1 MNETRMIANWLTRKP
16 KESAYFATA
25 VFAVVLWSLS
35 FAYLANSSM
44 TGWMPAT
51 ASKVFLQHEYWR
63 LWTTLFAHGDL
74 AHLLSNWL
82 LFLPLAYLLN
92 GYFGTLFFP
101 LAGVF
106 MGGLINIFVLK
117 TLAPETN
124 LIGISGVVYWMGA
137 AWLTLY
143 FLIDRRRSPLR
154 RLAVAM
160 GIALVL
166 FFPETYKPE
175 VSYLSHFLGFVTGVA
190 SALFYFIWNRKQ
202 IEAADV
208 YYTLP
213 PEPDLEGEW
222 ERAVGSSETL

>member
-1 MNETRMIANWLTRKP
+1 MNDTRMIANWLTRKP
-16 KESAYFATA
+16 NDSAYFVTAIMA
-25 VFAVVLWSLS
+25 VFLWTLS
-35 FAYLANSSM
+35 FAYLAASSW
-44 TGWMPAT
+44 TSWMPAT
-51 ASKVFLQHEYWR
+51 ATKVFSEHEYWR

-101 LAGVF
+101 FAGLF
-106 MGGLINIFVLK
+106 IGGLINIIVLK
-117 TLAPETN
+117 TLGSETN

-143 FLIDRRRSPLR
+143 YLIDRRRSHLR
-154 RLAVAM
+154 RLAIAI

-190 SALFYFIWNRKQ
+190 SALLYFVFNKNK
-202 IEAADV
+202 IEAADE
-208 YYTLP
+208 YFTAP

-222 ERAVGSSETL
+222 ERAVGSTESH